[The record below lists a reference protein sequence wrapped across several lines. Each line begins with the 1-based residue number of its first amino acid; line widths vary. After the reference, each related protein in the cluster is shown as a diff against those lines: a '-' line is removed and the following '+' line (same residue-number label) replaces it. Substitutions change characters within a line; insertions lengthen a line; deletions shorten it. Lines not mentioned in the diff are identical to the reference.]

1 MNPLKILAVDISA
14 LFSLYWEVNQGSERE
29 HSQPLLST
37 LQAVQRYREGFDRVA
52 ICCDGGVSWRRS
64 VWPTYKANRPDRGEP
79 YREQIRQTLRRLQ
92 EEGCTV
98 IAAPAMEVDGNID
111 SYFAEADDVIG
122 SLASWAREDGHE
134 VTILTLDKDLCQLI
148 TDGVSVLSLS
158 GKEPKLYGAAEVQ
171 EKYGVPPERLPDLLA
186 LAGDKS
192 DNFKPYEGIGDK
204 TASDLVRYCG
214 SALAVFD
221 AQHFDRLHEYIGNAK
236 AQTIKTGGRE
246 PAEKALIV
254 ATILRD
260 LAIDFSPLL
269 AEPVYKTA
277 DPAAQPSDSAAAPA
291 TALAARPSPQAIT
304 ARPASAPPQLQVI
317 HGGQVS
323 LPYWAS
329 KEYLDA
335 LWDIS
340 RAFHCAGC
348 FGVAKPEQVMVVAM
362 IAHEDGIGIATAMQH
377 AYFVHGRLS
386 WSATYLLMR
395 VQKSGKVERFQVTKI
410 DDKCCVIEAKRRG
423 CPMRIISWE
432 WQEAERA
439 GLTKPSRN
447 GEPSNWVKWPK
458 EMNLARG
465 IARALR
471 QEFRDL
477 IGGRYVPEE
486 MGEKLPEDMILQ
498 HARDVREQ
506 LPQAA

>member
-14 LFSLYWEVNQGSERE
+14 LFSLYWEVNQGGERE

-52 ICCDGGVSWRRS
+52 ICCDGGVSWRRN

-92 EEGCTV
+92 DEGCTV
-98 IAAPAMEVDGNID
+98 IAAPAMEVDGNVD
-111 SYFAEADDVIG
+111 CYFAEADDVIG

-204 TASDLVRYCG
+204 TASDLVKYCG

-269 AEPVYKTA
+269 SEPVYKTA
-277 DPAAQPSDSAAAPA
+277 DPAVQPPASAAAPA
-291 TALAARPSPQAIT
+291 TALTAKPTLQAIAARSM
-304 ARPASAPPQLQVI
+304 SAPPELKVI
-317 HGGQVS
+317 QGGQVS
-323 LPYWAS
+323 LPYWAQP
-329 KEYLDA
+329 EYLDS
-335 LWDIS
+335 LWNVS
-340 RAFHCAGC
+340 KAFHVAGC

-377 AYFVHGRLS
+377 AYFVHGRLC

-395 VQKSGKVERFQVTKI
+395 AYMSQQVEEFEVVVSNDKQCTIRVKRLGKPRKDVVFTMEDARRGKVVKS
-410 DDKCCVIEAKRRG
+410 D
-423 CPMRIISWE
+423 
-432 WQEAERA
+432 
-439 GLTKPSRN
+439 
-447 GEPSNWVKWPK
+447 SNWEKWPI
-458 EMNLARG
+458 EMLLARC
-465 IARALR
+465 IARSLR

-486 MGEKLPEDMILQ
+486 MDEKLPEDMILQ
-498 HARDVREQ
+498 HAREVREQ